1 MLPCRSCSAGEARH
15 IGMIPALNGKPG
27 RALIAPIVVARHAD
41 RLSGSPKWC
50 LQTNDVRFHGPALLA
65 GALGFLRAA
74 KPKMISEQEISTLP
88 FADESLHAANLM
100 SRLQVRAANAAA
112 LPSSTTLLTHDKRV
126 R

>member
-50 LQTNDVRFHGPALLA
+50 LQTSGVRFHGPALLA

-74 KPKMISEQEISTLP
+74 QPKMISEQETSTLP
-88 FADESLHAANLM
+88 FADKSLH
-100 SRLQVRAANAAA
+100 
-112 LPSSTTLLTHDKRV
+112 SSKFGEPLAGTR